1 MENENKELKIS
12 GKLLH
17 EYETQKS
24 NPVFMAFF
32 KEYNVDENSENFKE
46 DLLKTLEAVKE
57 YNKAKNTKQFKAIS
71 DFFEYDAKK
80 PDATYIP
87 GILSIYK
94 DYEKI
99 KDDRL
104 FKDIALNEGLKENRS
119 DYGEKLV
126 EVMNKYYSAKENIK
140 LTDAKTLST
149 DVNKMI
155 KEAGMAENTNIEKST
170 DEQFKELI
178 SRIDYM
184 QSGKMT
190 KAEKEAIKSAY
201 ELGKDKKQSRGTTV
215 EELNQMIDKAQKRSK
230 NNSMD
235 KMDKNEE
242 KVSNKSAYTWDEL
255 IDDKV
260 NIDSADIIVT
270 GETKK
275 RAPKEQEVIDA
286 IFYENKDSDKEFGI
300 NAKNKSDKTWE
311 NLVSKNGKKQYATED
326 MSEFFNSELQR
337 LDEQND
343 EMDEEFKKSF
353 KEAHE
358 AHKETMSKLGNDID
372 IKFNANLGVYQLY
385 TAGKLIKNETP
396 KEMSFFERRKFI
408 KTINEKDGK
417 FHSYKD
423 VGKFVDP
430 NVYELLKYADKNY
443 PLDNGEKRSVEYLRA
458 LKDESPK
465 SLLCKIEYDLRGIKD
480 QKDINFIEKAR
491 IKNFAKQHEE
501 MKLAEVERDPKRKVP
516 KALKRV
522 AAVLAGV
529 GIAIGG
535 MTFASKNEEK
545 LLDEGQSPTISDTV
559 KPNEEK
565 EEIKNDNIDKEEN
578 TNKNTDKEEIE
589 TVVDTQEQE
598 IKQDLSIGK
607 EVTVDA
613 KYLYSNCEGATP
625 KCDLEKFMENNP
637 GAKFT
642 IGRMAVKD
650 VDGYKI
656 NTTESGISLDEL
668 KEKYGEDA
676 EYFCNFKVEVPNGT
690 YVDIGWTSV
699 DNVKVKEQE
708 KEKQNKWQLD
718 EEYVKATNEVGRS
731 GASKQAEDAVKTA
744 LKDAGHEVEF

>member
-1 MENENKELKIS
+1 M
-12 GKLLH
+12 
-17 EYETQKS
+17 Q
-24 NPVFMAFF
+24 
-32 KEYNVDENSENFKE
+32 
-46 DLLKTLEAVKE
+46 
-57 YNKAKNTKQFKAIS
+57 
-71 DFFEYDAKK
+71 
-80 PDATYIP
+80 
-87 GILSIYK
+87 
-94 DYEKI
+94 
-99 KDDRL
+99 
-104 FKDIALNEGLKENRS
+104 
-119 DYGEKLV
+119 
-126 EVMNKYYSAKENIK
+126 YYSAKENIK

-385 TAGKLIKNETP
+385 TAGKLIKNEPP

-408 KTINEKDGK
+408 KTINETA
-417 FHSYKD
+417 
-423 VGKFVDP
+423 
-430 NVYELLKYADKNY
+430 NRTIQQR
-443 PLDNGEKRSVEYLRA
+443 RS
-458 LKDESPK
+458 
-465 SLLCKIEYDLRGIKD
+465 I
-480 QKDINFIEKAR
+480 F
-491 IKNFAKQHEE
+491 
-501 MKLAEVERDPKRKVP
+501 
-516 KALKRV
+516 
-522 AAVLAGV
+522 
-529 GIAIGG
+529 
-535 MTFASKNEEK
+535 
-545 LLDEGQSPTISDTV
+545 
-559 KPNEEK
+559 
-565 EEIKNDNIDKEEN
+565 
-578 TNKNTDKEEIE
+578 
-589 TVVDTQEQE
+589 
-598 IKQDLSIGK
+598 
-607 EVTVDA
+607 
-613 KYLYSNCEGATP
+613 
-625 KCDLEKFMENNP
+625 
-637 GAKFT
+637 
-642 IGRMAVKD
+642 
-650 VDGYKI
+650 
-656 NTTESGISLDEL
+656 
-668 KEKYGEDA
+668 
-676 EYFCNFKVEVPNGT
+676 
-690 YVDIGWTSV
+690 
-699 DNVKVKEQE
+699 
-708 KEKQNKWQLD
+708 
-718 EEYVKATNEVGRS
+718 
-731 GASKQAEDAVKTA
+731 
-744 LKDAGHEVEF
+744 